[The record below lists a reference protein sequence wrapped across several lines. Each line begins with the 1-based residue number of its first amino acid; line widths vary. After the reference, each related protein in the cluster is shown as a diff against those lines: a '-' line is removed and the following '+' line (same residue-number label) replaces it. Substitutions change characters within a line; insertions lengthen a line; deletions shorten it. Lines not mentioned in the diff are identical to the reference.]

1 MKTYTMNLTEKE
13 RNVINAMRGESNGI
27 DNDPTGRE
35 KIIDRYMKMDDKEF
49 IEQYAKIIGDDTILA
64 VLQDTFESDGKCNV
78 LFDVIGEDVIDDL
91 FDDLFESYV
100 SVEYRRQL
108 FLESQDR
115 FELCSQL
122 VNALHPSCNF

>member
-1 MKTYTMNLTEKE
+1 MKTYKMNLTEKE
-13 RNVINAMRGESNGI
+13 RNVINAMRESNGI

-64 VLQDTFESDGKCNV
+64 VLQDTLEFDKKWEVIFEAIEVS
-78 LFDVIGEDVIDDL
+78 VIDEL
-91 FDDLFESYV
+91 FANYASE
-100 SVEYRRQL
+100 ETNREL
-108 FLESQDR
+108 FLQTQDR
-115 FELCSQL
+115 EQLCVQL

>member
-64 VLQDTFESDGKCNV
+64 VLQDTLEFDKKWEVIFEAIEVS
-78 LFDVIGEDVIDDL
+78 VIDEL
-91 FDDLFESYV
+91 FANYASE
-100 SVEYRRQL
+100 ETNREL
-108 FLESQDR
+108 FLQTQDR
-115 FELCSQL
+115 EQLCVQL

>member
-1 MKTYTMNLTEKE
+1 MKTYRMNLTEKE
-13 RNVINAMRGESNGI
+13 RNVINAMRESNGI

-64 VLQDTFESDGKCNV
+64 VLQDTLEFDKKWEVIFEAIEVS
-78 LFDVIGEDVIDDL
+78 VIDEL
-91 FDDLFESYV
+91 FANYASE
-100 SVEYRRQL
+100 ETNREL
-108 FLESQDR
+108 FLQTQDR
-115 FELCSQL
+115 EQLCVQL

>member
-13 RNVINAMRGESNGI
+13 RNVINAMRGESNSI
-27 DNDPTGRE
+27 NNDPTGRE

-64 VLQDTFESDGKCNV
+64 VLQDTLEFDKKWEVIFEAIEVS
-78 LFDVIGEDVIDDL
+78 VIDEL
-91 FDDLFESYV
+91 FANYASE
-100 SVEYRRQL
+100 ETNREL
-108 FLESQDR
+108 FLQTQDR
-115 FELCSQL
+115 EQLCVQL

>member
-1 MKTYTMNLTEKE
+1 MKTYKMNLTEKE
-13 RNVINAMRGESNGI
+13 RNVINAMRESNGI

-64 VLQDTFESDGKCNV
+64 VLQDTLEFDKKWEVIFEAIEVS
-78 LFDVIGEDVIDDL
+78 VIDEL
-91 FDDLFESYV
+91 FANYASE
-100 SVEYRRQL
+100 ETNREL
-108 FLESQDR
+108 FLQTQDR
-115 FELCSQL
+115 EQLCAQL